1 MQTRLLRTS
10 LGAAAWTL
18 EAVSFPHVL
27 SILGSMRLP
36 LASLYTTYVTILNV
50 GNWE

>member
-18 EAVSFPHVL
+18 EAVSFHVL